1 MEDYTSWRWH
11 EGFKQYYRYELSHMG
26 EGWSLIWSDG
36 TRMIYDYA
44 TKSWRN
50 ANSVT
55 GPLLQ
60 SGPDSITGVEDPTYS
75 WRNANSVTGPP
86 LRSGADSIMG
96 VEDLPYEGSSKM
108 SLAEGAGEVDVGGS
122 ETGNDLTASDE
133 PPSTQKAYNK
143 HNEDLAPQGSSPENH
158 ESPHY
163 MAIESVSLH
172 CWRDIQACLPADWQ
186 WDVEFHVTLA
196 MNGRQHGC
204 WTCTPLE
211 LTKPKNYPLTIA
223 QAPVII
229 PVEYHWPPTSGV
241 TPPPDPRR
249 VTPIDC
255 RAKMSLELV
264 KDIFLTYEGSVGFYV
279 LVNGLLQVIVPK
291 DFDTIWA
298 SSHLP
303 HTYGGL
309 KVCYIEQI
317 LEPTMLPS
325 STETTRTMSHSTSL
339 GSSLVA
345 EMSGTARPSPQFPPG
360 SFSLKLN
367 DFIEAH
373 PLSNHRRERFAGR
386 IGLMV
391 AEAGSPHLVMST
403 HVITEAILARSHRD
417 AILGR
422 KHDSHVQKLNGNW
435 NDHVEIWAGSEK
447 VSAVHFA
454 LDNK

>member
-1 MEDYTSWRWH
+1 MRNE
-11 EGFKQYYRYELSHMG
+11 
-26 EGWSLIWSDG
+26 WSLIWWDG
-36 TRMIYDYA
+36 TRFIYDNA
-44 TKSWRN
+44 NFRWRN
-50 ANSVT
+50 ANGGT
-55 GPLLQ
+55 DPLV
-60 SGPDSITGVEDPTYS
+60 G
-75 WRNANSVTGPP
+75 
-86 LRSGADSIMG
+86 SGADSIMG
-96 VEDLPYEGSSKM
+96 VEDLPYDSSSKM
-108 SLAEGAGEVDVGGS
+108 SLAEGTDEANVDNG
-122 ETGNDLTASDE
+122 ETGNDWTASYE
-133 PPSTQKAYNK
+133 PTSTQRVHNK
-143 HNEDLAPQGSSPENH
+143 HNKDLAPQGFSSENT

-163 MAIESVSLH
+163 MAIETVSLH
-172 CWRDIQACLPADWQ
+172 CWRDIQTCLPTDWR

-196 MNGRQHGC
+196 MYGRQHGC

-223 QAPVII
+223 HAPVVI

-255 RAKMSLELV
+255 RAKISLELI
-264 KDIFLTYEGSVGFYV
+264 KDMFLTYEGSVGFYV
-279 LVNGLLQVIVPK
+279 LINGLLQVIVPK
-291 DFDTIWA
+291 DFDTTWA

-317 LEPTMLPS
+317 LEPTMFPS
-325 STETTRTMSHSTSL
+325 STETTRTMPHSTSL
-339 GSSLVA
+339 GSSLVS
-345 EMSGTARPSPQFPPG
+345 EMSGTARLSPQFPPG

-367 DFIEAH
+367 DFIEAR
-373 PLSNHRRERFAGR
+373 PFSNHRRERFAGR

-391 AEAGSPHLVMST
+391 AEAGSPRLVMST

-454 LDNK
+454 LHNKYHNAFVQSFDTKR